1 MSNIWSIIATIGKF
15 LWRYFCRKDDPQIQY
30 DKAKEE
36 NARIIATGD
45 ADSLNRKLDA
55 DCDRLPDNA
64 NTGDYPARSAGD

>member
-1 MSNIWSIIATIGKF
+1 MGEIWKIIASIFWLIVRWFK
-15 LWRYFCRKDDPQIQY
+15 RKDDPRIQY

-36 NARIIATGD
+36 NARIIASGD

-64 NTGDYPARSAGD
+64 NTGDYPARLAGD